1 MRHQYRAEGII
12 FLILVQQHAV
22 VGEDLVLPDKQP
34 DICSRA
40 TLTNSVQENI
50 VSPVS
55 GRFASR

>member
-1 MRHQYRAEGII
+1 MI
-12 FLILVQQHAV
+12 FLLLVQQHAV

-40 TLTNSVQENI
+40 ALTNSVQENM